1 MYDWIIQNFTS
12 YDNFILFLLVV
23 GLFIALFLM
32 FTALYLTFH
41 DNTESEDKNN
51 EWFNR

>member
-23 GLFIALFLM
+23 GLVIALALM
-32 FTALYLTFH
+32 FVALHLTFH
-41 DNTESEDKNN
+41 DDTESEDKNN
-51 EWFNR
+51 EWLNR